1 MKQITKIKEVKSEI
15 RSIKEQDK
23 SIGFVPTMG
32 CLHEGH
38 LSLIRESI
46 RENEITLVSIFVN
59 PIQFAPGEDFQR
71 YPRVIDKDIEILR
84 REGVDYVF
92 IPEAKEMYPAGFQ
105 TFVEVQN
112 LQDKLCG
119 RSRPGHF
126 RGVCTVVLKLFHI
139 VNPDVAYF
147 GQKDAQQ
154 ALIIQRMLKDLDMD
168 IKISVKPIVRD
179 ADGLALSSR
188 NDYLNESQRTAAL
201 GLVQS
206 LQVAQSLIQIGE
218 RRSSKIKEEMEKII
232 LNKKNLKIDYIAVVH
247 SETLEHL
254 EIVQDEALIAV
265 AAYVDNIRLIDNI
278 KVKIKESNE

>member
-168 IKISVKPIVRD
+168 IKIYVKPIVRD

-247 SETLEHL
+247 SETLEYL

>member
-247 SETLEHL
+247 SETLKYL